1 MNLGLKQNELSYIFK
16 NMDDAVCITSR
27 NGVIRYINKS
37 AKRLLGI
44 EDSAENQK
52 IWNAIPYVE
61 RNDALIQLFIDAITA
76 KEKSFQDFVEFEKND
91 GSVCHLRVSLTY
103 SNEDDEEMFVIVIN
117 NLTEF
122 MRVSSAF
129 RRYTSS
135 SIADYVLNTPG
146 GEMIGGV
153 AKDVTILMSDLRGF
167 TALSTRLAPTDLIT
181 ILNHY
186 FESMVKVI
194 EKYNGTVIEF
204 LGDGIF
210 VVFGAPK
217 DDPNHAVDAVSCA
230 IEMENMM
237 AEVNAWNE
245 ENNYPTLEMGIGINS
260 GTVIV
265 GNIGSDEKMKYGC
278 MGEPV
283 NIAGRVETFTI
294 GGQVIIS
301 ENTKALIKE
310 KLEIAGEQSF
320 LPKGA
325 KDEMKIYE
333 ISGIGDV
340 SLNSNDE
347 VIEWLPEAGIKVSFY
362 ELDGK
367 YVGDVAYEGRVL
379 SLSKNERYAKLVAD
393 TELKKSQNITI
404 DISENLYAKVVDV
417 CDEFY
422 TICFTS
428 KPDSYAD
435 WSKALK

>member
-1 MNLGLKQNELSYIFK
+1 
-16 NMDDAVCITSR
+16 
-27 NGVIRYINKS
+27 
-37 AKRLLGI
+37 
-44 EDSAENQK
+44 
-52 IWNAIPYVE
+52 
-61 RNDALIQLFIDAITA
+61 
-76 KEKSFQDFVEFEKND
+76 
-91 GSVCHLRVSLTY
+91 
-103 SNEDDEEMFVIVIN
+103 
-117 NLTEF
+117 
-122 MRVSSAF
+122 
-129 RRYTSS
+129 
-135 SIADYVLNTPG
+135 
-146 GEMIGGV
+146 
-153 AKDVTILMSDLRGF
+153 
-167 TALSTRLAPTDLIT
+167 
-181 ILNHY
+181 
-186 FESMVKVI
+186 
-194 EKYNGTVIEF
+194 
-204 LGDGIF
+204 
-210 VVFGAPK
+210 
-217 DDPNHAVDAVSCA
+217 
-230 IEMENMM
+230 M

-310 KLEIAGEQSF
+310 KLDIAGEQSF

-347 VIEWLPEAGIKVSFY
+347 VIEWLPETGIKVSFY

-435 WSKALK
+435 WSEALK